1 MRYQAARR
9 TLTSPCILHAELC
22 RMCGTWSTRYA
33 IVFLMQSGPVPPSV
47 LPDIQH
53 TLQATKRISLT
64 TQYNS
69 ANLLKM
75 TPTRNSVTLFPMMKV
90 TGMEGQYCTTDLTI
104 WDSWKR
110 VWLNPVKCCPNMFCE
125 CTGEHKNLLLLP
137 GNEPQFHDYPAHN
150 IVTVW
155 TMLTEN
161 LCNSNL

>member
-9 TLTSPCILHAELC
+9 TLTSPCILHAELR

-33 IVFLMQSGPVPPSV
+33 IVFLMQSEPVPPSV

-53 TLQATKRISLT
+53 ILRVTKRTSLT

-69 ANLLKM
+69 AKLLKM

-90 TGMEGQYCTTDLTI
+90 ICMEEQYWTTDLTM
-104 WDSWKR
+104 WDSRKR

-125 CTGEHKNLLLLP
+125 CTGEQKNLLPLP
-137 GNEPQFHDYPAHN
+137 GNEPQFHDCPAHSL
-150 IVTVW
+150 VTVQ
-155 TMLTEN
+155 TMLQEN
-161 LCNSNL
+161 LCNSNF